1 VVIPTISIF
10 SGKFKA
16 YNIAKASSKSVPK
29 SVSINILTGKFFSG
43 ISTKETFDGLIELN
57 LFNSLGGEISYF
69 SE

>member
-43 ISTKETFDGLIELN
+43 ISTKEN
-57 LFNSLGGEISYF
+57 LMV
-69 SE
+69 